1 MDYDY
6 IIVGGGSA
14 GCALAARLADGA
26 PGSTIALIEAGP
38 PDNSF
43 LVRLPLGLAALVPFR
58 SRRNYG
64 YRTTP
69 QAGLAGRQGY
79 QPRGRGLGGSS
90 SINAMIYTR
99 GHPDDYNAWAQAGCT
114 GWGWD
119 DVLPY
124 FRRNENNER
133 GADAWH
139 GTGGPLNVADLRTVN
154 PFSQHYV
161 DAAREAGFP
170 VSDDFNGPHY
180 EGAGIYQVTQKDG
193 QRWNAA
199 RAYLQG
205 KSRANLHVIT
215 DALVQRVVF
224 DGKRATGVKV
234 QRRGALETL
243 RARAEVVLSAGA
255 FNSPQL
261 LMCSGIGPA
270 EHLRSHGVE
279 VHVDAPGVG
288 ENLQDHIDF
297 IINKYVAHR
306 DLVGY
311 TPAGLWHLL
320 TQGLDYLRERRGLF
334 ASNVAEAGGFLRSDP
349 SLARPDLQM
358 HFLVGICDDHNRRL
372 HLRRGLSLHAC
383 VLHPKSRGRVTL
395 ASADMRDAP
404 RIDPAFLQAQEDVD
418 TLLRGVRVIRRILA
432 APSLA
437 QFGGE
442 ELHSRGIESDEALT
456 ALIRARADTIYH
468 PVGTCRMGSDA
479 ASVVDP
485 ELRVRGVEG
494 LRVVDASIMPTL
506 IGGNT
511 NAPSMMIGEKA
522 ADLML
527 SGGGRL
533 TQRVGSASVDTAPQ
547 APATL
552 AARAQPQ
559 IQERL
564 APQPARHRTQA

>member
-6 IIVGGGSA
+6 VIVGGGSA

-26 PGSTIALIEAGP
+26 PDRTVALVEAGP
-38 PDNSF
+38 PDDSF

-69 QAGLAGRQGY
+69 QPGLGGRRGY

-99 GHPDDYNAWAQAGCT
+99 GHPGDYNDWAQAGCA
-114 GWGWD
+114 GWSWD

-124 FRRNENNER
+124 FRRNEHNER

-154 PFSQHYV
+154 PFSRHYV

-170 VSDDFNGPHY
+170 VSDDFNGAQQ

-199 RAYLQG
+199 RAYLHG
-205 KSRANLHVIT
+205 KTRANLHVVT
-215 DALVQRVVF
+215 DALVQRIVF
-224 DGKRATGVKV
+224 DGKRATGVRL

-270 EHLRSHGVE
+270 QHLRAHGVE
-279 VHVDAPGVG
+279 VRVDAPGVG

-297 IINKYVAHR
+297 IVNKYVAHR
-306 DLVGY
+306 ELVGY
-311 TPAGLWHLL
+311 TPPGLWHLL
-320 TQGLDYLRERRGLF
+320 AQSLTYLRERRGLL
-334 ASNVAEAGGFLRSDP
+334 ASNVAEAGGFLKSDP

-358 HFLVGICDDHNRRL
+358 HFLVGICDNHNRRL

-383 VLHPKSRGRVTL
+383 VLRPKSRGRVTL
-395 ASADMRDAP
+395 ASSDMRDAP
-404 RIDPAFLQAQEDVD
+404 LIDPAFLNAQEDVD
-418 TLLRGVRVIRRILA
+418 TLLRGARVIRRILA

-437 QFGGE
+437 KFGGE
-442 ELHSRGIESDEALT
+442 ELHTRGVDSDEALT

-485 ELRVRGVEG
+485 SLRVRGVEG

-527 SGGGRL
+527 GR
-533 TQRVGSASVDTAPQ
+533 
-547 APATL
+547 APATANAANVAPHEGAHAASPVL
-552 AARAQPQ
+552 VARAQPQ
-559 IQERL
+559 V
-564 APQPARHRTQA
+564 

>member
-6 IIVGGGSA
+6 VIVGGGSA

-26 PGSTIALIEAGP
+26 PDRTVALVEAGP
-38 PDNSF
+38 PDDSF
-43 LVRLPLGLAALVPFR
+43 LVRVPLGLAALVPFR

-69 QAGLAGRQGY
+69 QPGLGGRRGY

-99 GHPDDYNAWAQAGCT
+99 GHPDDYNDWAQAGCA

-124 FRRNENNER
+124 FRRNEHNER

-154 PFSQHYV
+154 PFSRHYV

-170 VSDDFNGPHY
+170 VSDDFNGAQQ

-199 RAYLQG
+199 RAYLHG
-205 KSRANLHVIT
+205 KTRANLHVVT
-215 DALVQRVVF
+215 DALVQRIVF
-224 DGKRATGVKV
+224 DGKRATGVRL

-270 EHLRSHGVE
+270 QHLRAHGVE
-279 VHVDAPGVG
+279 VRVDAPGVG

-297 IINKYVAHR
+297 IVNKYVAHR
-306 DLVGY
+306 ELVGY
-311 TPAGLWHLL
+311 TPPGLWHLL
-320 TQGLDYLRERRGLF
+320 AQSLTYLRERRGLL
-334 ASNVAEAGGFLRSDP
+334 ASNVAEAGGFLKSDP

-358 HFLVGICDDHNRRL
+358 HFLVGICDNHNRRP

-383 VLHPKSRGRVTL
+383 VLRPKSRGRVTL
-395 ASADMRDAP
+395 ASSDMRDAP
-404 RIDPAFLQAQEDVD
+404 LIDPAFLNAQEDVD
-418 TLLRGVRVIRRILA
+418 TLLRGARVIRRILA

-437 QFGGE
+437 KFGGE
-442 ELHSRGIESDEALT
+442 ELHTRGVDSDEALT

-468 PVGTCRMGSDA
+468 PVGTCRMGGDA

-485 ELRVRGVEG
+485 SLRVRGVEG

-527 SGGGRL
+527 GR
-533 TQRVGSASVDTAPQ
+533 
-547 APATL
+547 APATANAANVAPREDAHAASPAL

-559 IQERL
+559 V
-564 APQPARHRTQA
+564 

>member
-6 IIVGGGSA
+6 VIVGGGSA

-26 PGSTIALIEAGP
+26 PQCTIALIEAGP
-38 PDNSF
+38 PDDSF

-69 QAGLAGRQGY
+69 QAGLGGRQGY

-99 GHPDDYNAWAQAGCT
+99 GHPDDYNDWAQAGCD
-114 GWGWD
+114 GWGWS

-124 FRRNENNER
+124 FRRSENNER
-133 GADAWH
+133 NTHGADAWH
-139 GTGGPLNVADLRTVN
+139 GSGGPLNVADLRTIN
-154 PFSQHYV
+154 PFSRHYV

-170 VSDDFNGPHY
+170 VTDDFNGPQY

-199 RAYLQG
+199 RAYLHG

-215 DALVQRVVF
+215 DALVQRIVF
-224 DGKRATGVKV
+224 DGKRATGVKL
-234 QRRGALETL
+234 QRRGALETI

-270 EHLRSHGVE
+270 AQLRAHGVA
-279 VHVDAPGVG
+279 VLVDAPGVG

-306 DLVGY
+306 ELVGY

-320 TQGLDYLRERRGLF
+320 TQGFEYLRTRRGLF
-334 ASNVAEAGGFLRSDP
+334 ASNVAEAGGFLKSDP
-349 SLARPDLQM
+349 ALARPDLQM
-358 HFLVGICDDHNRRL
+358 HFLVGVCDNHNRRL
-372 HLRRGLSLHAC
+372 HLPRGLSLHAC
-383 VLHPKSRGRVTL
+383 VLRPRSRGRVTL

-437 QFGGE
+437 RFGGR
-442 ELHSRGIESDEALT
+442 ELHTRGVESDEALT
-456 ALIRARADTIYH
+456 ALIRERADTIYH

-479 ASVVDP
+479 TSVVDP
-485 ELRVRGVEG
+485 ALRVRGVEG

-511 NAPSMMIGEKA
+511 NAPSIMIGEKA

-527 SGGGRL
+527 AHAI
-533 TQRVGSASVDTAPQ
+533 GSPQ
-547 APATL
+547 ANTAAARASSTPSEGAPAL
-552 AARAQPQ
+552 AARIQPQ
-559 IQERL
+559 
-564 APQPARHRTQA
+564 T

>member
-6 IIVGGGSA
+6 VIVGGGSA
-14 GCALAARLADGA
+14 GCALAARLADGL
-26 PGSTIALIEAGP
+26 PGRTIALIEAGP

-69 QAGLAGRQGY
+69 QTGLTGRQGY

-99 GHPDDYNAWAQAGCT
+99 GHPDDYNDWAQAGCT
-114 GWGWD
+114 GWGWN

-133 GADAWH
+133 GADDWH
-139 GTGGPLNVADLRTVN
+139 GSGGPLNVADLRTVN
-154 PFSQHYV
+154 PFSRHYV

-170 VSDDFNGPHY
+170 VSSDFNGAQY

-193 QRWNAA
+193 ERWNAA
-199 RAYLQG
+199 RAYLHG
-205 KSRANLHVIT
+205 KARANLHVIT
-215 DALVQRVVF
+215 DALVQRITF
-224 DGKRATGVKV
+224 EGMRATGVTL
-234 QRRGALETL
+234 QRQGALETL
-243 RARAEVVLSAGA
+243 RARAEVILSAGA

-261 LMCSGIGPA
+261 LMGSGIGPA
-270 EHLRSHGVE
+270 AQLQAHGIAVR
-279 VHVDAPGVG
+279 VNAPNVG

-311 TPAGLWHLL
+311 TPPGLWHLL
-320 TQGLDYLRERRGLF
+320 MQGVAYLRDKRGLL
-334 ASNVAEAGGFLRSDP
+334 ASNVAEAGGFLKSDP

-358 HFLVGICDDHNRRL
+358 HFLVGICDNHNRRL

-383 VLHPKSRGRVTL
+383 VLRPKSRGRVTL
-395 ASADMRDAP
+395 ASGDMRDAP
-404 RIDPAFLQAQEDVD
+404 LIDPAFLQAQEDVD
-418 TLLRGVRVIRRILA
+418 TLLRGARVIRRILA

-437 QFGGE
+437 RFGGK
-442 ELHSRGIESDEALT
+442 ELHSRGVESDEALT
-456 ALIRARADTIYH
+456 ALIRERADTIYH

-479 ASVVDP
+479 ASVVDT

-522 ADLML
+522 ADMILKQAQRPSGNADL
-527 SGGGRL
+527 SHGRAANAGHA
-533 TQRVGSASVDTAPQ
+533 V
-547 APATL
+547 L
-552 AARAQPQ
+552 AARVQPQ
-559 IQERL
+559 
-564 APQPARHRTQA
+564 P

>member
-6 IIVGGGSA
+6 VIVGGGSA

-26 PGSTIALIEAGP
+26 PDRTIALIEAGP
-38 PDNSF
+38 PDDSF

-69 QAGLAGRQGY
+69 QAGLTGRQGY

-99 GHPDDYNAWAQAGCT
+99 GHPDDYNDWAQAGCI

-124 FRRNENNER
+124 FRRNEHNER

-139 GTGGPLNVADLRTVN
+139 GSGGPLNVSDLRTIN

-170 VSDDFNGPHY
+170 VSDDFNGPQY
-180 EGAGIYQVTQKDG
+180 EGAGVYQVTQKNG
-193 QRWNAA
+193 ERWNAA
-199 RAYLQG
+199 RAYLHG
-205 KSRANLHVIT
+205 KSRANLHIIT
-215 DALVQRVVF
+215 DALVQRIVF
-224 DGKRATGVKV
+224 DGKRAAGVKL
-234 QRRGALETL
+234 QRHGALETI
-243 RARAEVVLSAGA
+243 RARSEVVLSAGA

-270 EHLRSHGVE
+270 EHLRSHGLE
-279 VHVDAPGVG
+279 VRVDAPGVG

-320 TQGLDYLRERRGLF
+320 GQGVNYLRDRRGLF
-334 ASNVAEAGGFLRSDP
+334 ASNIAEAGGFLKSDP

-358 HFLVGICDDHNRRL
+358 HFLVGICDNHNRRL
-372 HLRRGLSLHAC
+372 HWRRGLSLHAC
-383 VLHPKSRGRVTL
+383 VLRPKSRGRVTL

-404 RIDPAFLQAQEDVD
+404 YIDPAFLQAQEDID
-418 TLLRGVRVIRRILA
+418 TLLRGARVIRRILA

-437 QFGGE
+437 QFGGQ
-442 ELHSRGIESDEALT
+442 ELHSRGVESDEALT

-479 ASVVDP
+479 GSVVDP
-485 ELRVRGVEG
+485 ELKVRGVEG

-527 SGGGRL
+527 GRISVCL
-533 TQRVGSASVDTAPQ
+533 QNAGTATVDTSRPVAPE
-547 APATL
+547 PTVL

-559 IQERL
+559 IQERF
-564 APQPARHRTQA
+564 AP

>member
-6 IIVGGGSA
+6 VIVGGGSA

-26 PGSTIALIEAGP
+26 PDRTVALVEAGP
-38 PDNSF
+38 SDDSA

-69 QAGLAGRQGY
+69 QAGLAGRRGY

-99 GHPDDYNAWAQAGCT
+99 GHPDDYNDWARAGCT
-114 GWGWD
+114 GWGWE

-133 GADAWH
+133 GANAWH
-139 GTGGPLNVADLRTVN
+139 GVGGPLNVADLRTVN
-154 PFSQHYV
+154 PFSRHYV

-170 VSDDFNGPHY
+170 VNDDFNGPQQ

-199 RAYLQG
+199 RAYLHG
-205 KSRANLHVIT
+205 KTRANLHVVT
-215 DALVQRVVF
+215 DALAQRIVF
-224 DGKRATGVKV
+224 DGKRASGVRLL
-234 QRRGALETL
+234 RRGVPQTL
-243 RARAEVVLSAGA
+243 HARAEVVLSAGA

-270 EHLRSHGVE
+270 AQLRAHGLDVL
-279 VHVDAPGVG
+279 VDAPGVG

-306 DLVGY
+306 ELVGY
-311 TPAGLWHLL
+311 TPPGLWHLL
-320 TQGLDYLRERRGLF
+320 TQGLTYLRERRGLF
-334 ASNVAEAGGFLRSDP
+334 ASNVAEAGGFLKSDP

-358 HFLVGICDDHNRRL
+358 HFLVGICDNHNRRL
-372 HLRRGLSLHAC
+372 HLRRGFSLHAC
-383 VLHPKSRGRVTL
+383 VLRPKSRGRVTL
-395 ASADMRDAP
+395 ASSDMRDAP
-404 RIDPAFLQAQEDVD
+404 LIDPAFLSAQEDVD
-418 TLLRGVRVIRRILA
+418 TLLRGARVIRRILA

-437 QFGGE
+437 RFGGK
-442 ELHSRGIESDEALT
+442 ELHTRGVDSDEALT

-485 ELRVRGVEG
+485 ALRVRGVEG
-494 LRVVDASIMPTL
+494 LRVVDASVMPTL

-522 ADLML
+522 ADMML
-527 SGGGRL
+527 GR
-533 TQRVGSASVDTAPQ
+533 T
-547 APATL
+547 PATEGAEGAAHPHDGYAAAPVL

-559 IQERL
+559 
-564 APQPARHRTQA
+564 A

>member
-6 IIVGGGSA
+6 VIVGGGSA

-26 PGSTIALIEAGP
+26 PQCTVALIEAGP
-38 PDNSF
+38 PDNSL
-43 LVRLPLGLAALVPFR
+43 LVRVPLGLAALVPFK

-69 QAGLAGRQGY
+69 QPGLGGREGY

-99 GHPDDYNAWAQAGCT
+99 GHPDDYNDWAHAGCT

-124 FRRNENNER
+124 FRRNEHNTR
-133 GADAWH
+133 GASAWH
-139 GTGGPLNVADLRTVN
+139 GGDGPLHVADLRTIN

-170 VSDDFNGPHY
+170 VTDDFNGPQH
-180 EGAGIYQVTQKDG
+180 EGAGVYQVTQKDG
-193 QRWNAA
+193 ERWNAA
-199 RAYLQG
+199 RAYLHSQAR
-205 KSRANLHVIT
+205 SNLHVIT
-215 DALVQRVVF
+215 DALVQRIVF
-224 DGKRATGVKV
+224 KDKRATGVKL
-234 QRRGALETL
+234 QRSGVLETI
-243 RARAEVVLSAGA
+243 RARAEVILSAGA

-270 EHLRSHGVE
+270 KALRAKGIPVL
-279 VHVDAPGVG
+279 VDAPGVG

-297 IINKYVAHR
+297 IINKYVSHP

-311 TPAGLWHLL
+311 TPGGLMRLL
-320 TQGLDYLRERRGLF
+320 GEVLPYFRTRRGLLT
-334 ASNVAEAGGFLRSDP
+334 SNVAEAGGFLKSDP

-358 HFLVGICDDHNRRL
+358 HFLVGISDTHNRKL
-372 HLRRGLSLHAC
+372 HLRHGLSLHAC
-383 VLHPKSRGRVTL
+383 VLRPKSRGRVTL
-395 ASADMRDAP
+395 ASSDMRDAP
-404 RIDPAFLQAQEDVD
+404 SIDPAFLSAQEDVD
-418 TLLRGVRVIRRILA
+418 TLLRGARVIRKILA

-437 QFGGE
+437 KFGGK
-442 ELHSRGIESDEALT
+442 ELHSRGVETDEALT
-456 ALIRARADTIYH
+456 TLIRARADTIYH

-479 ASVVDP
+479 ESVVDP
-485 ELRVRGVEG
+485 QLRVRGIEG

-511 NAPSMMIGEKA
+511 NAPSMVIGEKA
-522 ADLML
+522 ADMIL
-527 SGGGRL
+527 GR
-533 TQRVGSASVDTAPQ
+533 SAERHTTVSSYAANTTPV
-547 APATL
+547 TL
-552 AARAQPQ
+552 AARV
-559 IQERL
+559 
-564 APQPARHRTQA
+564 

>member
-6 IIVGGGSA
+6 VIVGGGSA

-26 PGSTIALIEAGP
+26 PDRTIALIEAGP
-38 PDNSF
+38 PDDSF

-99 GHPDDYNAWAQAGCT
+99 GHPDDYNDWAQAGCT
-114 GWGWD
+114 GWGWN

-133 GADAWH
+133 GASVWH
-139 GTGGPLNVADLRTVN
+139 GAGGPLNVSDLRTVN
-154 PFSQHYV
+154 PFSRHYV
-161 DAAREAGFP
+161 EAAREAGFP
-170 VSDDFNGPHY
+170 VSEDFNGAQY

-193 QRWNAA
+193 ERWNAA
-199 RAYLQG
+199 RAYLHG
-205 KSRANLHVIT
+205 KSRANLHVVT
-215 DALVQRVVF
+215 DAVVQRVVF
-224 DGKRATGVKV
+224 DGRRATGVKL
-234 QRRGALETL
+234 QRRGALETI

-270 EHLRSHGVE
+270 GHLRSHGVE
-279 VHVDAPGVG
+279 VRVDAPGVG

-297 IINKYVAHR
+297 IINKYVAHP

-320 TQGLDYLRERRGLF
+320 RQGLDYLRDKRGLF
-334 ASNVAEAGGFLRSDP
+334 ASNIAEAGGFLKSDP
-349 SLARPDLQM
+349 ALARPDLQM
-358 HFLVGICDDHNRRL
+358 HFLVGICDNHNRRL
-372 HLRRGLSLHAC
+372 HWRRGLSLHAC
-383 VLHPKSRGRVTL
+383 VLRPKSRGRVTF

-404 RIDPAFLQAQEDVD
+404 LIDPAFLQAQEDVD
-418 TLLRGVRVIRRILA
+418 TLLRGARVIRRILA

-437 QFGGE
+437 QFGGQ

-456 ALIRARADTIYH
+456 ALIRSRADTIYH

-527 SGGGRL
+527 ARTSVRAQNVDAL
-533 TQRVGSASVDTAPQ
+533 TSASGTATTEMTEMTE
-547 APATL
+547 ATVL
-552 AARAQPQ
+552 AVRAQPQ
-559 IQERL
+559 V
-564 APQPARHRTQA
+564 

>member
-69 QAGLAGRQGY
+69 QPGLAGRQGY

-99 GHPDDYNAWAQAGCT
+99 GHPDDYNAWAEAGCT

-139 GTGGPLNVADLRTVN
+139 GSGGPLNVADLRTIN

-199 RAYLQG
+199 RAYLHG
-205 KSRANLHVIT
+205 KSRANLHVVT

-224 DGKRATGVKV
+224 EGKRAIGVKV
-234 QRRGALETL
+234 QRRGALESI

-270 EHLRSHGVE
+270 GHLRAHGVE

-288 ENLQDHIDF
+288 ENLQDHIDV

-404 RIDPAFLQAQEDVD
+404 QIDPAFLQAQEDVD

-442 ELHSRGIESDEALT
+442 ELHSRGIVSDEALT

-527 SGGGRL
+527 AHTGRSGL
-533 TQRVGSASVDTAPQ
+533 SVGSASIDTAPR
-547 APATL
+547 APAPLT
-552 AARAQPQ
+552 ARAQPQ
-559 IQERL
+559 V
-564 APQPARHRTQA
+564 

>member
-6 IIVGGGSA
+6 VIVGGGSA

-26 PGSTIALIEAGP
+26 PDRTVALVEAGP
-38 PDNSF
+38 PDDSF
-43 LVRLPLGLAALVPFR
+43 LVRVPLGLAALVPFR

-69 QAGLAGRQGY
+69 QPGLGGRRGY

-99 GHPDDYNAWAQAGCT
+99 GHPDDYNDWAQAGCA

-124 FRRNENNER
+124 FRRNEHNER

-154 PFSQHYV
+154 PFSRHYV

-170 VSDDFNGPHY
+170 VSDDFNGAQQ

-199 RAYLQG
+199 RAYLHG
-205 KSRANLHVIT
+205 KTRANLHVVT
-215 DALVQRVVF
+215 DALVQRIVF
-224 DGKRATGVKV
+224 DGKRATGVRL

-270 EHLRSHGVE
+270 QHLRAHGVE
-279 VHVDAPGVG
+279 VRVDAPGVG

-297 IINKYVAHR
+297 IVNKYVAHR
-306 DLVGY
+306 ELVGY
-311 TPAGLWHLL
+311 TPPGLWHLL
-320 TQGLDYLRERRGLF
+320 AQSLAYLRERRGLL
-334 ASNVAEAGGFLRSDP
+334 ASNVAEAGGFLKSDP

-358 HFLVGICDDHNRRL
+358 HFLVGICDNHNRRP

-383 VLHPKSRGRVTL
+383 VLRPKSRGRVTL
-395 ASADMRDAP
+395 ASSDMRDAP
-404 RIDPAFLQAQEDVD
+404 LIDPAFLNAQEDVD
-418 TLLRGVRVIRRILA
+418 TLLRGARVIRRILA

-437 QFGGE
+437 KFGGE
-442 ELHSRGIESDEALT
+442 ELHTRGVDSDEALT

-468 PVGTCRMGSDA
+468 PVGTCRMGGDA

-485 ELRVRGVEG
+485 SLRVRGVEG

-527 SGGGRL
+527 GR
-533 TQRVGSASVDTAPQ
+533 T
-547 APATL
+547 PATANTANLAPHEGAHAASPML

-559 IQERL
+559 V
-564 APQPARHRTQA
+564 

>member
-6 IIVGGGSA
+6 VIVGGGSA
-14 GCALAARLADGA
+14 GCALAARLADGL
-26 PGSTIALIEAGP
+26 PGCTIALIEAGP

-64 YRTTP
+64 FRTTP

-99 GHPDDYNAWAQAGCT
+99 GHPDDYNDWAQAGCT

-119 DVLPY
+119 DLLPY

-133 GADAWH
+133 GADDWH
-139 GTGGPLNVADLRTVN
+139 GSGGPLNVADLRTVN
-154 PFSQHYV
+154 PFSRHYV

-170 VSDDFNGPHY
+170 VSSDFNGAQY

-193 QRWNAA
+193 ERWNAA
-199 RAYLQG
+199 RAYLHG
-205 KSRANLHVIT
+205 KSRATLHVIT
-215 DALVQRVVF
+215 DALVQRITF
-224 DGKRATGVKV
+224 EGMRATGVTL
-234 QRRGALETL
+234 QRHGSLETL
-243 RARAEVVLSAGA
+243 RARAEVILSAGA

-261 LMCSGIGPA
+261 LMGSGIGPA
-270 EHLRSHGVE
+270 EQLREHGIAVR
-279 VHVDAPGVG
+279 VDSPNVG

-311 TPAGLWHLL
+311 TPPGLWHLL
-320 TQGLDYLRERRGLF
+320 MQGVAYLRDKRGLL
-334 ASNVAEAGGFLRSDP
+334 ASNVAEAGGFLKSDP

-358 HFLVGICDDHNRRL
+358 HFLVGICDNHNRRL

-383 VLHPKSRGRVTL
+383 VLRPKSRGRVTL
-395 ASADMRDAP
+395 ASGDMRDAP
-404 RIDPAFLQAQEDVD
+404 LIDPAFLQAQEDVD
-418 TLLRGVRVIRRILA
+418 TLLRGARVIRRILA

-437 QFGGE
+437 RFGGK
-442 ELHSRGIESDEALT
+442 ELHSRGVESDEALT
-456 ALIRARADTIYH
+456 ALIRERADTIYH

-479 ASVVDP
+479 ASVVDTA
-485 ELRVRGVEG
+485 LRVRGVEG

-511 NAPSMMIGEKA
+511 NAPSMVIGEKA
-522 ADLML
+522 ADMIL
-527 SGGGRL
+527 RQA
-533 TQRVGSASVDTAPQ
+533 QRQTGNVDVGYERASNVAH
-547 APATL
+547 ATL
-552 AARAQPQ
+552 AARVQPQ
-559 IQERL
+559 
-564 APQPARHRTQA
+564 T